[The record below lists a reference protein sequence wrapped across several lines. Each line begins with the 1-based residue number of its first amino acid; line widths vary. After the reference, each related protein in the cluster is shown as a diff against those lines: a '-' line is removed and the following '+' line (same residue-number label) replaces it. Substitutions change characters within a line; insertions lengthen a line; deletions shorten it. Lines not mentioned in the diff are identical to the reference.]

1 MPPKKKVEG
10 DPGKGEKLF
19 KNLCAVCHNFASHG
33 TGPNQNGVVGSNTGT
48 KDGFGYS

>member
-10 DPGKGEKLF
+10 DAGKGEKLF

-33 TGPNQNGVVGSNTGT
+33 TGPNLSGVVGSNAAS
-48 KDGFGYS
+48 KEGFAYS